1 MGVRKTHEEFVN
13 DFKAKNKHF
22 GDIILESN
30 YIDCHTDIKCKC
42 KICSLEWNINPS
54 CLLAGHGCRR
64 CAGKMQKT
72 HDEFVKEFNEKSR
85 YSGKIKFLTEYHS
98 AKEKMLCKCNVCGH
112 EWESKPSNLLHNRG
126 CPKCNQIVY
135 TVDDMKRMGNDIGID
150 IIATEYK
157 NVNTKIPFICR
168 KHLDL
173 GIQYTTMRTLIKG
186 QCSCKGCRYKKVHDK
201 RIPDLNTVKI
211 EFEEK
216 GLILLENY
224 YINCKTPMRCICSKH
239 KNIGEMLKTY
249 DFVRNS
255 MTYPCEECRNEAV
268 IGVPRTPVSEI
279 KELLERNGFEYVD
292 CYIVPKNL
300 MVVAKCFNHKE
311 PMMFKRIMSK
321 LRSEDGY
328 MKCPY
333 CNTSR
338 LEIKIGNV
346 LQNMGIE
353 YETQKKFDD
362 LLGINGGKLSYDFYI
377 PSLNVAIEGNGSQHY
392 KPSETFGGEKQFEKQ
407 LEHDKR
413 KREYALLHGFKLIEI
428 PYYEFR
434 FIEDI
439 LAKEL
444 NLEVKEVS

>member
-1 MGVRKTHEEFVN
+1 VT
-13 DFKAKNKHF
+13 DF
-22 GDIILESN
+22 DV
-30 YIDCHTDIKCKC
+30 
-42 KICSLEWNINPS
+42 
-54 CLLAGHGCRR
+54 
-64 CAGKMQKT
+64 
-72 HDEFVKEFNEKSR
+72 VKS
-85 YSGKIKFLTEYHS
+85 
-98 AKEKMLCKCNVCGH
+98 
-112 EWESKPSNLLHNRG
+112 
-126 CPKCNQIVY
+126 
-135 TVDDMKRMGNDIGID
+135 
-150 IIATEYK
+150 
-157 NVNTKIPFICR
+157 
-168 KHLDL
+168 
-173 GIQYTTMRTLIKG
+173 
-186 QCSCKGCRYKKVHDK
+186 
-201 RIPDLNTVKI
+201 
-211 EFEEK
+211 EFENK
-216 GLILLENY
+216 GLILLEDHY
-224 YINCKTPMRCICSKH
+224 ENCKTPMRCLCSKH
-239 KNIGEMLKTY
+239 QDNGEMLKTY
-249 DFVRNS
+249 DFVHNS
-255 MTYPCEECRNEAV
+255 MTYPCNKCRDEAV
-268 IGVPRTPVSEI
+268 IGIPRTPVNEI

-292 CYIVPKNL
+292 SYIVPKNL

-311 PMMFKRIMSK
+311 PMMFKRTMSK

-434 FIEDI
+434 FIENI